1 MGDRRS
7 EDDERSLEPLA
18 VTVKQA
24 AAALSASDKTIR
36 RMLDS
41 DELVGVRIRGA
52 CRVQYASLK
61 QLCQVEAP
69 TTPETNQAAPSA
81 ALDFERRLK
90 QRLKQRR

>member
-7 EDDERSLEPLA
+7 EDDESSLEPLA
-18 VTVKQA
+18 VTVRQA
-24 AAALSASDKTIR
+24 AATLSVSDRTIR

-41 DELVGVRIRGA
+41 GELVGVRIRGA

-61 QLCQVEAP
+61 RLCRVEEP
-69 TTPETNQAAPSA
+69 TMPELNQAAPSA
-81 ALDFERRLK
+81 ARDFERRLK